1 MKLKK
6 KLANKQVL
14 VFLTILGPGI
24 IAASAG
30 NDAGGIT
37 TYAMVGAEL
46 QYKML
51 WAIFLMTFSL
61 IIVQEMAARMGAVTG
76 KGLSDLIREQFGV
89 KSTFFAMLTLFTANV
104 AVTTSEFAGIAAS
117 LELFNISK
125 YVSVPVMAL
134 IIWLL
139 VLKGTYQTVEKVFIA
154 FSMLLLSYIVAG
166 FMAKPDWSE
175 VARHTFMPTVEWN
188 SNFLTLFVGTVG
200 TTIAPWMQF
209 YLQSSI
215 ADKGITIKNYSY
227 ERIDTILGAIVAD
240 VIAFFIILST
250 ASALY
255 PHGITIESAKDAALA
270 LKPFVGTYAPIVFG
284 IGLFGASVMA
294 AAILPLS
301 TSYAICEA
309 FGWESGLD
317 NKFEDAP
324 VFFILYT
331 VLIVIGACIVLFS
344 SQLLVHIMLIAQ
356 VINGILVPVIL
367 IYMLKLTNNRRL
379 MGEYVNSAI
388 YNTIAW
394 ITVIFTIALTVLMFV
409 FMFQ

>member
-89 KSTFFAMLTLFTANV
+89 KSTFFAMLTLFIANV

-331 VLIVIGACIVLFS
+331 ALIIIGSCIVLFS

-394 ITVIFTIALTVLMFV
+394 VTVIFTIALTVLMFV
-409 FMFQ
+409 FMFR

>member
-1 MKLKK
+1 
-6 KLANKQVL
+6 
-14 VFLTILGPGI
+14 
-24 IAASAG
+24 
-30 NDAGGIT
+30 
-37 TYAMVGAEL
+37 MVGAEL

-89 KSTFFAMLTLFTANV
+89 KSTFFAMLTLFIANV

-331 VLIVIGACIVLFS
+331 ALIIIGSCIVLFS

-394 ITVIFTIALTVLMFV
+394 VTVIFTIALTVLMFV
-409 FMFQ
+409 FMFR

>member
-1 MKLKK
+1 
-6 KLANKQVL
+6 
-14 VFLTILGPGI
+14 
-24 IAASAG
+24 
-30 NDAGGIT
+30 
-37 TYAMVGAEL
+37 MVGAEL

-89 KSTFFAMLTLFTANV
+89 KSTFFAMLTLFIANV

-331 VLIVIGACIVLFS
+331 VLIIIGACIVLFS

-388 YNTIAW
+388 YNIIAW
-394 ITVIFTIALTVLMFV
+394 VTVIFTIALTVLMFV
-409 FMFQ
+409 FMFR

>member
-6 KLANKQVL
+6 KLTNKQVL

-89 KSTFFAMLTLFTANV
+89 KSTFFAMLTLFIANI

-139 VLKGTYQTVEKVFIA
+139 VLKGTYQTVEKVFMA

-175 VARHTFMPTVEWN
+175 VVRHTFMPTVEWN

-331 VLIVIGACIVLFS
+331 ALIIIGSCIVLFS

-394 ITVIFTIALTVLMFV
+394 VTVIFTIALTVLMFV
-409 FMFQ
+409 FMFR

>member
-1 MKLKK
+1 MRLKK

-331 VLIVIGACIVLFS
+331 ALIIIGSCIVLFS

-394 ITVIFTIALTVLMFV
+394 VTVIFTIALTVLMFV
-409 FMFQ
+409 FMFR